1 MNDSPDLKP
10 ASEETH
16 PPRAGGLRTVLLVA
30 GSALLGGLAVV
41 LWNRKTLASLRQP
54 AAEVNR
60 PPVLPDEE
68 SE

>member
-16 PPRAGGLRTVLLVA
+16 QSRAGGLRTVLLVA

-54 AAEVNR
+54 AAESNR
-60 PPVLPDEE
+60 PPAIPDEE

>member
-1 MNDSPDLKP
+1 
-10 ASEETH
+10 
-16 PPRAGGLRTVLLVA
+16 LLVA

-54 AAEVNR
+54 AAESNR
-60 PPVLPDEE
+60 PPAIPDEE

>member
-1 MNDSPDLKP
+1 MNDSPDLKL

-16 PPRAGGLRTVLLVA
+16 QPRAGGLRTVLLVT

-54 AAEVNR
+54 EAASNR
-60 PPVLPDEE
+60 PPVIPDEE

>member
-10 ASEETH
+10 TSEETH
-16 PPRAGGLRTVLLVA
+16 QPRIAGFRTVWLVA

-41 LWNRKTLASLRQP
+41 LWNRKTLANLRQP
-54 AAEVNR
+54 AAESNR
-60 PPVLPDEE
+60 PPAIPDEE